1 MNLVNSS
8 TELILQEPGFEGMIK
23 HVDYCAGVCYGRE
36 GAHDTT
42 EKQLKFVNNL
52 IQRGHYRPLEF
63 GTIYLKVPPTRL
75 SEICLLGDENPLWT
89 KIADAIPDTY
99 IVTNLRVIVEMC
111 FKYDLFKDPYDFISR
126 YWIDDRRELL
136 QYLPDR
142 KTIKMKCSR
151 AVADEARTHIT
162 LSSLMKSTRY
172 CNFRDKFNVVKPY
185 WYDQNDLDQ
194 QMVWVDAVK
203 ASEEGYYKMLDL
215 GLNPQEARGV
225 LPLDIET
232 ELLLCGFTNQ
242 KDEGWD
248 RFLKLRTDKAAHP
261 DIQILANQIKQLI

>member
-1 MNLVNSS
+1 MKIVDGKKVIWETENFLV
-8 TELILQEPGFEGMIK
+8 
-23 HVDYCAGVCYGRE
+23 VA
-36 GAHDTT
+36 
-42 EKQLKFVNNL
+42 
-52 IQRGHYRPLEF
+52 
-63 GTIYLKVPPTRL
+63 
-75 SEICLLGDENPLWT
+75 
-89 KIADAIPDTY
+89 
-99 IVTNLRVIVEMC
+99 VES
-111 FKYDLFKDPYDFISR
+111 PFISR
-126 YWIDDRRELL
+126 EEGGHMMVMGNGNKYRYDSRLDFSPKEILEQQILCQMICEAYKIAMEKRNIQIIRINFFEAGNWAWKKDENGNVSKAYYHEHIFGRTVDAKKQKFPDAP
-136 QYLPDR
+136 YLPDR
-142 KTIKMKCSR
+142 KTIRMKCSR

-172 CNFRDKFNVVKPY
+172 CNFRNKFNVVKPY
-185 WYDQNDLDQ
+185 WYDQNDLYQ
-194 QMVWVDAVK
+194 QMAWVDAVR

-261 DIQILANQIKQLI
+261 DIQILANQIKK